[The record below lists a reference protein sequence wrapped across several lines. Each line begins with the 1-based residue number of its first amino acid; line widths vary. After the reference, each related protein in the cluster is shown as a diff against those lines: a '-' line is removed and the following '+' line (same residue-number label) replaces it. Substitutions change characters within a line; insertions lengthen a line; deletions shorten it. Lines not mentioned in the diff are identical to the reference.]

1 MSPEASPEVARL
13 DDRTVAPLVPQR
25 DKRSHKGSHGTLVI
39 VAGSL
44 DHLGAALLAA
54 AAAIRAGAGLVSLA
68 LPASLQPLAAG
79 RVPEAV
85 TMGLPE
91 RVPMEVEP
99 LTAAQAILDRS
110 PDALLLGPGLRPG
123 EATSALVLAL
133 LREEGAPAVL
143 DAEALNVLA
152 AAGDWWTSVGR
163 ATVLTPHPG
172 EFSRLDGSPVG
183 PADDERAARAGA
195 AAERWGRVVVLK
207 GAGTVIA
214 GGAGR
219 LARAPFEN
227 PALATA
233 GTGDVLAGTVAALLA
248 QGLAAWD
255 AARLGV
261 YLHGVAAERA
271 SERLGDAG
279 LMASDLPLL
288 IARARHDLVRAAGGG
303 RGERRPGSTQRRL
316 GFGERSRSA

>member
-1 MSPEASPEVARL
+1 MA
-13 DDRTVAPLVPQR
+13 TLVPR
-25 DKRSHKGSHGTLVI
+25 REARSHKGSHGTLVI

-44 DHLGAALLAA
+44 DHLGAALLASQA
-54 AAAIRAGAGLVSLA
+54 AARAGAGLVCLA

-91 RVPMEVEP
+91 RAPMEVDP
-99 LTAAQAILDRS
+99 AAAAAAILGRS
-110 PDALLLGPGLRPG
+110 ADALLLGPGLRPG
-123 EATSALVLAL
+123 EATAALVLAL
-133 LREEGAPAVL
+133 LAEDGAPAVL

-152 AAGDWWTSVGR
+152 VTPGWWITAAR
-163 ATVLTPHPG
+163 AAVLTPHPG
-172 EFSRLDGSPVG
+172 EFARLDGSAMG
-183 PADDERAARAGA
+183 PDDTERAERAAA
-195 AAERWGRVVVLK
+195 AVARWGRVVVLK
-207 GAGTVIA
+207 GAHTVIA
-214 GGAGR
+214 GGDGR
-219 LARAPFEN
+219 LARASFEN

-248 QGLAAWD
+248 QGLEPYD

-279 LMASDLPLL
+279 LLASDLPLL
-288 IARARHDLVRAAGGG
+288 IARARHDLVRAAGGT
-303 RGERRPGSTQRRL
+303 RGERRL
-316 GFGERSRSA
+316 GFGERLRPA

>member
-1 MSPEASPEVARL
+1 MSVPRSSPSEPL
-13 DDRTVAPLVPQR
+13 TLNDRTMASLIPRR
-25 DKRSHKGSHGTLVI
+25 DARSHKGSHGKLII

-44 DHLGAALLAA
+44 DYLGAALLATQA
-54 AAAIRAGAGLVSLA
+54 AARAGAGLVCLA

-91 RVPMEVEP
+91 RLPQEVAPE
-99 LTAAQAILDRS
+99 AAAEAIIGRDA
-110 PDALLLGPGLRPG
+110 DALLLGPGLRPG
-123 EATSALVLAL
+123 QDTVALVGAL
-133 LREEGAPAVL
+133 LGQDGAPAVL

-152 AAGDWWTSVGR
+152 ATPEWWTGVSR
-163 ATVLTPHPG
+163 SLVLTPHPG
-172 EFSRLDGSPVG
+172 EFERLDGSAVG
-183 PADDERAARAGA
+183 PDDPERGARARAAAK
-195 AAERWGRVVVLK
+195 RWVQVLVLK
-207 GAGTVIA
+207 GARTVIA
-214 GGAGR
+214 AGDGR
-219 LARAPFEN
+219 WSRAPFAN

-248 QGLAAWD
+248 QGCQPYD

-279 LMASDLPLL
+279 LLASDLPLL
-288 IARARHDLVRAAGGG
+288 MAHARRDLRGSAGGESP
-303 RGERRPGSTQRRL
+303 GERRL
-316 GFGERSRSA
+316 GFGERLRQS

>member
-1 MSPEASPEVARL
+1 MSTEASPEVARL
-13 DDRTVAPLVPQR
+13 DDRTVAPLVPHR
-25 DKRSHKGSHGTLVI
+25 DGRSHKGSHGTLII
-39 VAGSL
+39 VAGSI
-44 DHLGAALLAA
+44 DHLGAALLATEA
-54 AAAIRAGAGLVSLA
+54 AVRAGSGLVCLA

-91 RVPMEVEP
+91 RVLWEVEP
-99 LTAAQAILDRS
+99 RAAAQAILGRS

-123 EATSALVLAL
+123 EATAALVMAL
-133 LREEGAPAVL
+133 LREDGAPAVV

-152 AAGDWWTSVGR
+152 AAGEWWTAVVRR
-163 ATVLTPHPG
+163 AVLTPHPG
-172 EFSRLDGSPVG
+172 EFARLDGSPVG
-183 PADDERAARAGA
+183 PADHERAARVDA
-195 AAERWGRVVVLK
+195 AARRWGRVVVLK

-214 GGAGR
+214 AGDGR
-219 LARAPFEN
+219 VARAPFEN
-227 PALATA
+227 PALASA
-233 GTGDVLAGTVAALLA
+233 GTGDVLAGTMAALLA
-248 QGLAAWD
+248 QGLEPWD

-288 IARARHDLVRAAGGG
+288 IARARHDLGRATGGG
-303 RGERRPGSTQRRL
+303 RGDRRL